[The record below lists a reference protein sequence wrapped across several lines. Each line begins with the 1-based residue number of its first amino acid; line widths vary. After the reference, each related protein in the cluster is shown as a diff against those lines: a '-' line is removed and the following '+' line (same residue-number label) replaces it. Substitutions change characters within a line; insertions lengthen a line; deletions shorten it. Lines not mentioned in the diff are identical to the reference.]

1 MTLSSMPDWTIFIL
15 AFAWLATWPL
25 IAIEF
30 LEAKRL
36 GRGQ

>member
-1 MTLSSMPDWTIFIL
+1 MTLSSMPDWTIVIL
-15 AFAWLATWPL
+15 ALIWIGTWPL

-36 GRGQ
+36 EHWS